1 MSEYHDSYR
10 LLEVSADA
18 SPEEIRRAYLFLVN
32 IWHPDRFVHEPVVQ
46 GRVED
51 KLKVINDAY
60 KRIKEAP
67 LLHPQE
73 RSSGAAAAAT
83 RIPGRVLTP
92 AEWMDRAR
100 LLTAKPIRLKP
111 GEAIDWSN
119 VENLSE
125 HIEGIRAY
133 RQAVALDPSLDEGW
147 YGLAK
152 AHVLLG
158 ETAEAIKAFEAVVRL
173 RPDHAAAWVG
183 LGAGR
188 AETGDFAAAAKAFAE
203 AVRLQPDPSVF
214 YSLGCAHAQLGEPH
228 EAAAAFRE
236 AVRLNPDF
244 AEAWCSLGVEYAF
257 PGPQGQVQPEEAIVA
272 FRAAIR
278 LKPDLAEAWCGLGS
292 TRLGLK
298 LHEEAVD
305 ALREAVRIKP
315 DYADAWYS
323 LAVAARYSSRPE
335 ANAFMKEAYARLR
348 LLNRDSASKFKELL
362 PYRLRLS
369 LMVAGRVAGLRG

>member
-1 MSEYHDSYR
+1 
-10 LLEVSADA
+10 
-18 SPEEIRRAYLFLVN
+18 
-32 IWHPDRFVHEPVVQ
+32 
-46 GRVED
+46 
-51 KLKVINDAY
+51 
-60 KRIKEAP
+60 
-67 LLHPQE
+67 
-73 RSSGAAAAAT
+73 
-83 RIPGRVLTP
+83 
-92 AEWMDRAR
+92 
-100 LLTAKPIRLKP
+100 
-111 GEAIDWSN
+111 
-119 VENLSE
+119 
-125 HIEGIRAY
+125 
-133 RQAVALDPSLDEGW
+133 
-147 YGLAK
+147 
-152 AHVLLG
+152 
-158 ETAEAIKAFEAVVRL
+158 
-173 RPDHAAAWVG
+173 
-183 LGAGR
+183 
-188 AETGDFAAAAKAFAE
+188 
-203 AVRLQPDPSVF
+203 VRLQPDPSVF